1 MDFYN
6 TYIKGKPV
14 AISIVA
20 DPRDVNSKDFAKFG
34 KIVKLSDK
42 DLYPIT
48 KWTSRSGGELRP

>member
-34 KIVKLSDK
+34 KVVKLSDK
-42 DLYPIT
+42 DLFND
-48 KWTSRSGGELRP
+48 KDVMFQ